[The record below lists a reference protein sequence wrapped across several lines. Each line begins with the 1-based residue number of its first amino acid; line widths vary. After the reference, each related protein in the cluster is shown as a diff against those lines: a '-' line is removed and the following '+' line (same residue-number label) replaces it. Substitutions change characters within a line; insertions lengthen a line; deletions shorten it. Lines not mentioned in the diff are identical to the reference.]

1 MSLINLHPLKYCLI
15 YLYFFIEKELNK
27 EIFIKEKNNP
37 N

>member
-1 MSLINLHPLKYCLI
+1 MSLINLHPLKYFLI